1 MRKPPL
7 LCGVPFT
14 RVYLDAVLKS
24 PQRSA
29 VAVAGAL
36 DADTGASKSNRIS
49 KTEKEENL
57 SRGNKQQQKDRHLN
71 CHLHKLPGAVA
82 SSSPSRRRKLEF
94 LRTEFVVTAAPFTK
108 CTLSLQLLLQ
118 GYIVVKNHSVC
129 ILVYQLADL
138 QHITPSKWI

>member
-1 MRKPPL
+1 MRKPHF

-49 KTEKEENL
+49 KTEKEEK
-57 SRGNKQQQKDRHLN
+57 SVKGKQTTTKRHLN
-71 CHLHKLPGAVA
+71 CHLHKLPAAVA

-129 ILVYQLADL
+129 ILVYHLADL

>member
-1 MRKPPL
+1 MRKPHF

-49 KTEKEENL
+49 KTEKEEKSVKGKQTTTKRQAFKL
-57 SRGNKQQQKDRHLN
+57 S
-71 CHLHKLPGAVA
+71 P
-82 SSSPSRRRKLEF
+82 
-94 LRTEFVVTAAPFTK
+94 
-108 CTLSLQLLLQ
+108 
-118 GYIVVKNHSVC
+118 I
-129 ILVYQLADL
+129 
-138 QHITPSKWI
+138 